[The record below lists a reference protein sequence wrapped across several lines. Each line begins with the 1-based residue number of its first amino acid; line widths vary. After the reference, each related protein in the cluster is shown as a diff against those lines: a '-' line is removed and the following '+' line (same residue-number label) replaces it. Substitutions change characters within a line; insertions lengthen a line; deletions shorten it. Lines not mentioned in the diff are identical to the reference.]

1 MDNFLNDPA
10 VDEAYQQ
17 TKQHFEENIPTH
29 HIIHMHPGKEYHH
42 EVLRPLLYKLYS
54 SGAH

>member
-29 HIIHMHPGKEYHH
+29 RLIHMHPGQEYHH